1 MKKLFLGILAF
12 MVISSLSFVS
22 AGDINITIY
31 MEGEIVSPEPGYVN
45 GTIEIEWSNP
55 GGTPGLYLQYA
66 SGNCNNPETWNDIT
80 GPIPTSQ
87 LSYSWDTK
95 SIVDGSVCL
104 RLQTDTMT
112 YDAINLTIDN
122 TAPTIEFIGAPYFNK
137 TSETITII
145 ANITDVS
152 GIDEWELDFG
162 DESSEEGNTSDVT
175 ETHDYDEEGE
185 YTVTLTATDNAGNI
199 AEETALVVIN
209 DEEVDWIIPLY
220 SDKMNLFSI
229 PLMPENTG
237 IKDVLP
243 EEVSDNAEKI
253 WSYQQGKW
261 NYNTPTTSG
270 WSTTTSRIQEIVPGY
285 GYIIFMEDD
294 SVVYGNGKELGAET
308 PTGKVVLTAGWNL
321 IGHRGTESKLVNQT
335 LSGLKSVLSGFKY
348 WSSIINSDGEEL
360 DDGDD
365 MEPTKAYWIDM
376 NSNDFETPEDKT
388 FLY

>member
-31 MEGEIVSPEPGYVN
+31 MEGEIVSPEPGYVS
-45 GTIEIEWSNP
+45 GTIDINWINVEDAYLKYQEGLCDDLS
-55 GGTPGLYLQYA
+55 GGTLLKEIHEEGD
-66 SGNCNNPETWNDIT
+66 G
-80 GPIPTSQ
+80 
-87 LSYSWDTK
+87 SYEWDTTE
-95 SIVDGSVCL
+95 VEDGEYCIKLTWDNVLDNVSVK
-104 RLQTDTMT
+104 
-112 YDAINLTIDN
+112 IDN